1 MVFWVNGIPYVEDT
15 GEERENVLV
24 PKEEEI
30 TVEWRKLH
38 TEKLCDFYYPP
49 SKIRMIKS

>member
-1 MVFWVNGIPYVEDT
+1 MEKEGNA
-15 GEERENVLV
+15 LV

-38 TEKLCDFYYPP
+38 TEKLCDFYYSP
-49 SKIRMIKS
+49 SMIRMIKS